1 VRGNMKNLAA
11 FTTAALMLLGV
22 ACSQK
27 NGEISDAQTADGLY
41 AIQSIEL
48 SEANGQS
55 RIVIKAP
62 SELKYN
68 VFKLADP
75 ERVMI
80 DLIDAGTLEST
91 PASIAGNELVSE
103 IKVTPIQDS
112 LSNLVRLE
120 VYLNESSNYLAGM
133 EEDGLVVRLIPVTAG
148 IPNEDLSQTPS
159 LESDEDLSS
168 MEIPLLEEPLEEPQA
183 QMGDSAPP
191 ALEDPSMES
200 ELALPE
206 APVLEPLEET
216 PIEETPIPE
225 MALKSEPEIIPEIPA
240 PSEEIVPLPMP
251 LPVPLP
257 MEETK
262 EEVAEAPEVLNEE
275 SLPEALPLPELAPEP
290 LAQAEDNKVVVEP
303 EPEPDVPVAPII
315 TQEIPS
321 SVLTEGTSLLSGMG
335 GKVYTGKRV
344 SLEFQDA
351 RVQDVLRLIAE
362 VSKLN
367 VIIADDVTGT
377 ITLKLVDVP
386 WDQALDIILTSKG
399 LDKVQA
405 GNILRVAP
413 IESLKKE
420 REIALANDKAAKQL
434 EPLRLKLFNINYA
447 KAGDMKDRIKALLS
461 ERGTVDTDER
471 TNTLIVEDIAET
483 LSRMENLIAV
493 LDTQTPQVRI
503 ESRIVQA
510 NDRFTQS
517 LGIQWGPTLRL
528 DGSNGHATDWQFP
541 NTINVLTAPTTADG
555 VASPAF
561 ISPEPGGLT
570 DFAVDALPG
579 NTVTGGSMGFRLGG
593 ISDVFNL
600 DLRLSYAEN
609 EQMARVVSRPS
620 ITVLDNKTA
629 RIIQGSKIPFLSSS
643 SEGSNVQFQEA
654 GIQIS
659 VTPQITNDGSV
670 ILTVST
676 QSNEPGSEQVGGNP
690 IINIREAQTDML
702 VKSGRTAVLGGVFK
716 TSETK
721 GKGGVPGLMNIP
733 ILGWLFKG
741 QSESNN
747 REEMLIFITPYI
759 LTDVREAQVS
769 PSSDSPLM
777 P

>member
-561 ISPEPGGLT
+561 TSPEPGGLT

>member
-1 VRGNMKNLAA
+1 MRGNMKNLAA

-561 ISPEPGGLT
+561 TSPEPGGLT

>member
-1 VRGNMKNLAA
+1 MRGNMKNLAA

>member
-1 VRGNMKNLAA
+1 MKNLAA

-561 ISPEPGGLT
+561 TSPEPGGLT

>member
-1 VRGNMKNLAA
+1 MKNLAA